1 MSLPDAYWDSS
12 ALIPLCVQQA
22 QSQKAR
28 LLYDSYNVVTWWA
41 SEVEIIS
48 GLTRLKR
55 MRQISD
61 EGFFIGRQLAQEI
74 IETWSAT
81 QSPPAVAAN
90 ACSLLE
96 QFPLSAADA
105 LQLAVALASCEH
117 RPRGYVFIT
126 ADLRLADAAR
136 DTGFSVE
143 LI

>member
-1 MSLPDAYWDSS
+1 MSRPDAYWDSS
-12 ALIPLCVQQA
+12 ALIPLCVPQA

-61 EGFFIGRQLAQEI
+61 EGLFIGRQVAQEI
-74 IETWSAT
+74 IETWSPT
-81 QSPPAVAAN
+81 QSPPVVAAN

-117 RPRGYVFIT
+117 SPRGYVLIT

-143 LI
+143 FI